1 MAAGA
6 IAVLVVGNQGEAR
19 KGDGGELT
27 AEEKGRK
34 EQAVKVFVSAGWGI
48 PWRRRWILWRRLT
61 KGN

>member
-1 MAAGA
+1 
-6 IAVLVVGNQGEAR
+6 VLVVGNQGEAR